1 MRRIFGGA
9 DGKPYDIF
17 VIMGSLGETMG
28 GSVPPDM
35 FFATGEPRPRIWP
48 AATANWSNA
57 R

>member
-17 VIMGSLGETMG
+17 VIMGSLGETTG

-35 FFATGEPRPRIWP
+35 FFATDRLRSHILPV
-48 AATANWSNA
+48 AANRSNA